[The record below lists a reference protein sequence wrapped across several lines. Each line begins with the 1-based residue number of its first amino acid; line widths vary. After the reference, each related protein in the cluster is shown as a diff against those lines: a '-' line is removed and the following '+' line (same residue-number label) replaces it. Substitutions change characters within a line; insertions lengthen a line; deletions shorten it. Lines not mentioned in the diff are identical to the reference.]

1 MRAATVAVA
10 FSVGGHAVL
19 AWTAPMRAPS
29 GPTGSSAWDEGV
41 ELALVELPSAE
52 PAEPEPDPR
61 VFEPASV
68 PRPATVAT
76 LVRRA
81 RPSLGAPIGGA
92 TEAAAGSVG
101 SEAEPEASAAPSEPT
116 APIPSTSAPAPWN
129 LVPSA
134 VARGDVR
141 GQVEG
146 LPTEGDRTRALEA
159 AIDGALRAAARPG
172 HLSERPPPELHPT
185 RDGGYTW
192 RGTGFTAR
200 IEPDGSV
207 SFEDLPPIRFD
218 GPGGPEGSL
227 GVGFRFDLTEGA
239 ERRHGNDPY
248 YADRTWFLR
257 ETEEVRDRL
266 ARRHAEELDR
276 RQLTRLR
283 GRIEALVDDTSR
295 PLDARH
301 RAVFA
306 LWDDFEEDEVGRRA
320 RRTLVGFVRERWPRG
335 SADAFT
341 DAELTRL
348 NAGRVSTEPFAPYAE
363 GVDEDPVRK

>member
-1 MRAATVAVA
+1 M
-10 FSVGGHAVL
+10 L
-19 AWTAPMRAPS
+19 AWTAPMHAPS
-29 GPTGSSAWDEGV
+29 GPIGSSAWDQGV
-41 ELALVELPSAE
+41 ELALVELPAAE
-52 PAEPEPDPR
+52 PSEPEPPQ
-61 VFEPASV
+61 VPLESLSV
-68 PRPATVAT
+68 PRPAAVAT
-76 LVRRA
+76 LIRRTGG
-81 RPSLGAPIGGA
+81 SLGAPIGGA
-92 TEAAAGSVG
+92 TEAAAGS
-101 SEAEPEASAAPSEPT
+101 ATEPESSTPGTATEPESSAAAPNERT
-116 APIPSTSAPAPWN
+116 APTTSAPAPWN

-159 AIDGALRAAARPG
+159 ALDGALRAAARPG

-207 SFEDLPPIRFD
+207 RFEDLPPIRFD

-257 ETEEVRDRL
+257 QTEEVRDRL
-266 ARRHAEELDR
+266 ARRHAEEQDR
-276 RQLTRLR
+276 RQRMRLR
-283 GRIEALVDDTSR
+283 GRLEALVDDTSR

-306 LWDDFEEDEVGRRA
+306 MWDDFEEDEVGRRA
-320 RRTLVGFVRERWPRG
+320 RRALLEFVRSRWPRG
-335 SADAFT
+335 AADAFT
-341 DAELTRL
+341 DAELVRL